1 MQTFLSLILLRIRNN
16 TAPGALG
23 FSHKGDDVHQ
33 HHPNIIERAYE
44 LARESE
50 SLDIIKKQL
59 SDEGYTQVDA
69 HLQGP
74 KIRSDLKKVM
84 AQQPA

>member
-1 MQTFLSLILLRIRNN
+1 M
-16 TAPGALG
+16 
-23 FSHKGDDVHQ
+23 DY

-44 LARESE
+44 LAKDSE
-50 SLDIIKKQL
+50 SLDVIRKQL
-59 SDEGYTQVDA
+59 SEEGYTQVDA

-84 AQQPA
+84 EQAEA

>member
-1 MQTFLSLILLRIRNN
+1 M
-16 TAPGALG
+16 
-23 FSHKGDDVHQ
+23 HY

-44 LARESE
+44 LAKGSE
-50 SLDIIKKQL
+50 TLDEVRKQL
-59 SDEGYTQVDA
+59 SQEGYTQVDA

-84 AQQPA
+84 EKAAA

>member
-1 MQTFLSLILLRIRNN
+1 MQY
-16 TAPGALG
+16 
-23 FSHKGDDVHQ
+23 
-33 HHPNIIERAYE
+33 HHPNIIARAYE

-50 SLDIIKKQL
+50 SLDDIRKQL
-59 SDEGYTQVDA
+59 SVEGYTQVDA

-84 AQQPA
+84 ERPSA